1 MSEKDFWDLTQF
13 VDPKKHTSASR
24 RNDISAVSISIGQEP
39 KVSRTEKIPQAIPN
53 GDNQEN
59 EIEEFSYSSG
69 LIRRMSVKKW
79 NREISRYEMF
89 RYNAKSIL
97 GIEPKPVEYVK
108 YVSYMP
114 LFEQLS
120 KSQLSYYVYWKSLVQ
135 KGVYPNVE
143 SSYIFLFLYEIIN
156 LPDYYSPEKGV
167 ELFVS
172 LMENYGK
179 TYPYIYRNIGE
190 YLIDWCLL
198 RKVSIP
204 SLPENTLEKV
214 ISSVSLPELFF
225 NNGEVPKGLLYKF
238 SLYDYKNN
246 KVYKSYEDKEKWDEL
261 VSEGVQIGLKEIMAS
276 EDIVN
281 KLTYSHMVRDCFQSA
296 PVSSCSKYW
305 ISLEYISL
313 TRNVTLK
320 QLIGHCF
327 KVAENE
333 VRDILGVRNSI
344 KNPDLPENISKAIKD
359 YYAENYPYRQ
369 SKKSY
374 ESEDDQAYMSMYE
387 PVNKEADVQTAE
399 KIEEDAWDTAVKLGA
414 ESEEDIY
421 ETDIVIDSP
430 VYYTEDSFSDLV
442 KSLDDNELNALKAA
456 TQGLFNKYCRDNKI
470 LAMELERIINEK
482 AMEYTGDI
490 LLESGDIIEDY
501 LDNLTKSLKEGN

>member
-225 NNGEVPKGLLYKF
+225 NNGEVPKGQLYKI

-246 KVYKSYEDKEKWDEL
+246 KV
-261 VSEGVQIGLKEIMAS
+261 
-276 EDIVN
+276 
-281 KLTYSHMVRDCFQSA
+281 
-296 PVSSCSKYW
+296 
-305 ISLEYISL
+305 
-313 TRNVTLK
+313 
-320 QLIGHCF
+320 
-327 KVAENE
+327 
-333 VRDILGVRNSI
+333 
-344 KNPDLPENISKAIKD
+344 
-359 YYAENYPYRQ
+359 
-369 SKKSY
+369 
-374 ESEDDQAYMSMYE
+374 
-387 PVNKEADVQTAE
+387 
-399 KIEEDAWDTAVKLGA
+399 
-414 ESEEDIY
+414 
-421 ETDIVIDSP
+421 
-430 VYYTEDSFSDLV
+430 
-442 KSLDDNELNALKAA
+442 
-456 TQGLFNKYCRDNKI
+456 
-470 LAMELERIINEK
+470 
-482 AMEYTGDI
+482 
-490 LLESGDIIEDY
+490 
-501 LDNLTKSLKEGN
+501 